1 MAYILAEDKIPVLTE
16 VYKPK
21 AGVKAKS
28 TEAAAL
34 DVTTDLIA
42 QVTAKVKPR
51 LESEIADFV
60 LDELRAEIKKASNEV
75 ITSAKDFVDKTRAD
89 LKTELPKMYQESARL
104 SQVDIGNLKKT
115 VLDEASMVVRKE
127 ALGFQ
132 NKVILEH
139 QKQINEAFANLRE
152 ELAVEKCMM
161 LNTATAEVKAIFT
174 TQMSEVL
181 GLLKQNIE
189 EMLNKA
195 IPDLENRVRS
205 QLALELQQL
214 LLKVKFTLP
223 DS

>member
-1 MAYILAEDKIPVLTE
+1 LAEDKIPVLTE

-34 DVTTDLIA
+34 DVTADLIA

-60 LDELRAEIKKASNEV
+60 LGELRTEIKKARNEV
-75 ITSAKDFVDKTRAD
+75 ITSTKDFADKTRAD
-89 LKTELPKMYQESARL
+89 LKTELPKMYQESVSL
-104 SQVDIGNLKKT
+104 SQVDIDNLKET
-115 VLDEASMVVRKE
+115 VLAEASMAARKE
-127 ALGFQ
+127 VLNFQ

-139 QKQINEAFANLRE
+139 QQQINEAFANLRE

-161 LNTATAEVKAIFT
+161 VNTATAEVRAIFT

-195 IPDLENRVRS
+195 IPDLESRVCS
-205 QLALELQQL
+205 QLTLELQEL
-214 LLKVKFTLP
+214 LLKVKFILP
-223 DS
+223 DR

>member
-1 MAYILAEDKIPVLTE
+1 MAEDKIPVLTE

-34 DVTTDLIA
+34 DVTADLIA

-60 LDELRAEIKKASNEV
+60 LGELRTEIKKARNEV
-75 ITSAKDFVDKTRAD
+75 ITSTKDFADKTRAD
-89 LKTELPKMYQESARL
+89 LKTELPKMYQESVSL
-104 SQVDIGNLKKT
+104 SQVDIDNLKET
-115 VLDEASMVVRKE
+115 VLAEASMVARKE
-127 ALGFQ
+127 VLNFQ

-139 QKQINEAFANLRE
+139 QQQINDAFANLRE
-152 ELAVEKCMM
+152 ELAVEKYMM
-161 LNTATAEVKAIFT
+161 VNTATAEVKAIFT

-195 IPDLENRVRS
+195 IPDLESRVRS
-205 QLALELQQL
+205 QLTLELQQL
-214 LLKVKFTLP
+214 LLKVKFILP

>member
-1 MAYILAEDKIPVLTE
+1 
-16 VYKPK
+16 
-21 AGVKAKS
+21 
-28 TEAAAL
+28 
-34 DVTTDLIA
+34 VTADLIA

-60 LDELRAEIKKASNEV
+60 LGELRTEIKKARNEV
-75 ITSAKDFVDKTRAD
+75 ITSTKDFADKTRAD
-89 LKTELPKMYQESARL
+89 LKTELPKMYQESVSL
-104 SQVDIGNLKKT
+104 SQVDIDNLKET
-115 VLDEASMVVRKE
+115 VLAEASMVARKE
-127 ALGFQ
+127 VLNFQ

-139 QKQINEAFANLRE
+139 QQQINDAFANLRE

-161 LNTATAEVKAIFT
+161 VNTATAEVKAIFT

-195 IPDLENRVRS
+195 IPDLESRVRS
-205 QLALELQQL
+205 QLTLELQQL
-214 LLKVKFTLP
+214 LLKVKFILP

>member
-1 MAYILAEDKIPVLTE
+1 MAEDKIPVLTE

-34 DVTTDLIA
+34 DVTADLIA

-60 LDELRAEIKKASNEV
+60 LGELRTEIKKARNEV
-75 ITSAKDFVDKTRAD
+75 ITSTKDFVDKTRAD
-89 LKTELPKMYQESARL
+89 LKTELPKMYQESVSL
-104 SQVDIGNLKKT
+104 SQVDIDNLKET
-115 VLDEASMVVRKE
+115 VLAEASMVARKE
-127 ALGFQ
+127 VLNFQ

-139 QKQINEAFANLRE
+139 QQQINDAFANLRE
-152 ELAVEKCMM
+152 ELAVEKYMM
-161 LNTATAEVKAIFT
+161 VNTATAEVKAIFT

-195 IPDLENRVRS
+195 IPDLESRVRS
-205 QLALELQQL
+205 QLTLELQQL
-214 LLKVKFTLP
+214 LLKVKFILP